1 MSENNTLSPIIFSL
15 SNKSRN
21 TLKLRYSQKLY
32 RRINYYFRRKLDWSD
47 LITGKVGGYLK

>member
-32 RRINYYFRRKLDWSD
+32 KRINYYFRRNLYWSD
-47 LITGKVGGYLK
+47 LITEKVGGYLK